1 MAKNLQ
7 SKTEAVYQFAP
18 LDAYSLRERLLIHLA
33 DWTFYLLIK
42 IIGGT
47 TRFAAEGWENLEQ
60 LERQSVA
67 PIYVFWHDRIFL
79 SVYYFRFRS
88 MVVMTSQSFD
98 GEYIARFIR
107 RFGFGAIR
115 GSSTR
120 GGVKALVE
128 MIRLLRAGLP
138 MTFTADGPKG
148 PRYLAKPGAILLAK
162 KTGNPIIACSVEPRK
177 FWTLGSW
184 DKMQIPKPFTRAQV
198 FVSEPIYV
206 STDADQREIEKK
218 RLELQYRLDESVKLG
233 KQWRDS
239 FDK

>member
-1 MAKNLQ
+1 MTKNLQ
-7 SKTEAVYQFAP
+7 GKTEEVYQFAP

-33 DWTFYLLIK
+33 DWSFYLLIK
-42 IIGGT
+42 IIGKT
-47 TRFAAEGWENLEQ
+47 TRFEAEGWENLEN
-60 LERQSVA
+60 LERQNIA

-79 SVYYFRFRS
+79 SVYYFRFRR

-98 GEYIARFIR
+98 GEYIARFIG

-128 MIRLLRAGLP
+128 MIRLLREGLP

-148 PRYLAKPGAILLAK
+148 PRRVAKPGAILLAK
-162 KTGNPIIACSVEPRK
+162 KTGSPIIVCSVEPQR
-177 FWTLGSW
+177 FWSLGSW
-184 DKMQIPKPFTRAQV
+184 DKMQIPKPFARAKV
-198 FVSEPIYV
+198 FVSEPFYV
-206 STDADQREIEKK
+206 SKNADDAEIEKK
-218 RLELQYRLDESVKLG
+218 LLEMQYRLDESVKLG

-239 FDK
+239 FIK